1 MARERAL
8 KLSTLLT
15 SAYAGKTFPL
25 IAIQKPAEMAT
36 RVKHVLGSS
45 MLLVM
50 VESRTS
56 LPGTAV
62 SKPQQIDLH
71 VSMSKCALCVKALWG
86 KARSCIADSHVEIYE
101 FDKLHGVGIIPSRL
115 GLLKLSLSSRN
126 GFWLPRYSIL
136 SDISSFLFLFLLN
149 FPNGIVYANHL
160 SAKVRL
166 TMFGVLGAANS
177 ISCDKQ

>member
-1 MARERAL
+1 M
-8 KLSTLLT
+8 KLSTLLA

-25 IAIQKPAEMAT
+25 IAIEKTAERVT

-62 SKPQQIDLH
+62 FKSQQIDLR
-71 VSMSKCALCVKALWG
+71 VSISRCALCVKALWG

-101 FDKLHGVGIIPSRL
+101 LDKLHGVGIIPIEA
-115 GLLKLSLSSRN
+115 
-126 GFWLPRYSIL
+126 GFAEAVQSKW
-136 SDISSFLFLFLLN
+136 FLA
-149 FPNGIVYANHL
+149 P
-160 SAKVRL
+160 S
-166 TMFGVLGAANS
+166 
-177 ISCDKQ
+177 